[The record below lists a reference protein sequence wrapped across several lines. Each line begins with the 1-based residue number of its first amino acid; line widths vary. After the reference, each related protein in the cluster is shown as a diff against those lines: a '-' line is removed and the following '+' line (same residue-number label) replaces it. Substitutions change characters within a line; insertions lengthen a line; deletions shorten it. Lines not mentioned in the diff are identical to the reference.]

1 MFGKITGAVRGIR
14 ESRDWHRAHPAPR
27 VGAVAPDFELR
38 DVHGAGAV
46 KLSAFAGQ
54 TPVALVFGSFT

>member
-1 MFGKITGAVRGIR
+1 MFRKIQGAVRGIR
-14 ESRDWHRAHPAPR
+14 EGMAWHREHPAPR

-38 DVHGAGAV
+38 DVRGEQPLR
-46 KLSAFAGQ
+46 LSSFAGK